1 MSFCYLKVETSRQ
14 MHRALMEEVVRYL
27 EKCHHN
33 LSLLQM
39 QQLKDKTT
47 IERSKSLLY
56 MAKCKFSNDL
66 LLIDNNNGRARS
78 STNLIDVLP
87 PNPKSQTLSESTVS
101 YSAFKDFTWYVEFY

>member
-1 MSFCYLKVETSRQ
+1 

-27 EKCHHN
+27 EKCHDN
-33 LSLLQM
+33 LSLLQV

-66 LLIDNNNGRARS
+66 LLLDANSGRARS
-78 STNLIDVLP
+78 STNLIDVMP

-101 YSAFKDFTWYVEFY
+101 YSAFKDFTWYVIISEITSH